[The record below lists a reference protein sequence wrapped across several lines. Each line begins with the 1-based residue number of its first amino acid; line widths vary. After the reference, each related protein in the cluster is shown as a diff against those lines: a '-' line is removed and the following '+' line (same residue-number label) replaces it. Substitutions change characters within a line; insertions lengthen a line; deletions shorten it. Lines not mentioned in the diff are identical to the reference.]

1 MERSPRLIRALLALV
16 VVAVSGAAVA
26 QNYPTHAVRFI
37 LPFPPGGPTDILGRA
52 IAQQLSQQMGK
63 QVVPDNRPG
72 AGGNLGLELL
82 SKATPD
88 GYTIGLS
95 SSAFAISPS
104 MYRKLNY
111 KQSDLAP
118 ISLVAEI
125 PNVLVVHP
133 SVPAKSIQ
141 ELIALARQ
149 NPGKL
154 TFGSGG
160 VGTTTHLT
168 PERIMSITKV
178 KMLHIPYKGSGLAL
192 VSLVAGEIDLLIMTV
207 PAAQGQIK
215 AGRARALVV
224 FATERASALPDVPSA
239 KEAGVENY
247 IVQLWY
253 GIFAP
258 ARTPANLINRI
269 NAEIRK
275 AMNAPAL
282 KARLESISITP
293 RTSTPEEFARFIAE
307 ETPRYAKLIK
317 DAGIKP
323 R

>member
-1 MERSPRLIRALLALV
+1 MERSHRFIRALLALV

-26 QNYPTHAVRFI
+26 QSYPTRAVRFI

-82 SKATPD
+82 SKAAAD

-141 ELIALARQ
+141 ELIALARE

-258 ARTPANLINRI
+258 ARTPANLINRL

-282 KARLESISITP
+282 KARLEGISITP
-293 RTSTPEEFARFIAE
+293 RTSTPGEFARFIAE
-307 ETPRYAKLIK
+307 ETPRYAKLVK

>member
-1 MERSPRLIRALLALV
+1 MVPSSKLVRALLALAMFGV
-16 VVAVSGAAVA
+16 CTAAGA
-26 QNYPTHAVRFI
+26 QSYPTHAVRFI

-52 IAQQLSQQMGK
+52 IAQQLSSQVGK
-63 QVVPDNRPG
+63 QFVTDNRPG

-82 SKATPD
+82 SKAPAD

-104 MYRKLNY
+104 TYKKLNY

-133 SVPAKSIQ
+133 SVPAHTLK
-141 ELIALARQ
+141 ELIALARN

-168 PERIMSITKV
+168 PERIMTITKV
-178 KMLHIPYKGSGLAL
+178 KMLHVPYKGSGLAL

-224 FATERASALPDVPSA
+224 FSDQRASAIPDVPSA
-239 KEAGVENY
+239 KELGVENY
-247 IVQLWY
+247 IVKLWY

-258 ARTPANLINRI
+258 ARTPADRI
-269 NAEIRK
+269 QWLNAEIRK
-275 AMNAPAL
+275 AMNTPAL
-282 KARLESISITP
+282 KKRLEEISITP
-293 RTSTPEEFARFIAE
+293 RTSTPQEFARFIAE
-307 ETPRYAKLIK
+307 ETPRYAKLVK

>member
-1 MERSPRLIRALLALV
+1 MARSPRLIRGLLALA
-16 VVAVSGAAVA
+16 VVAVSSAAVA
-26 QNYPTHAVRFI
+26 QNYPARTVRFI

-52 IAQQLSQQMGK
+52 IAQQLSDQVGK
-63 QVVPDNRPG
+63 QFVPDNRPG

-82 SKATPD
+82 SKAPAD

-104 MYRKLNY
+104 MYKKLNY

-133 SVPAKSIQ
+133 SVPARSLK
-141 ELIALARQ
+141 ELITLAR
-149 NPGKL
+149 NSPGKL

-168 PERIMSITKV
+168 PERIMSITKI

-207 PAAQGQIK
+207 PAAQAQIK
-215 AGRARALVV
+215 AGKARALVV
-224 FATERASALPDVPSA
+224 FANERALALPDVPSA
-239 KEAGVENY
+239 KELGVTNY

-258 ARTPANLINRI
+258 ARTPADRI
-269 NAEIRK
+269 QWLNAEIKK
-275 AMNAPAL
+275 AMNAPKL
-282 KARLESISITP
+282 KNRLVNISITP

-307 ETPRYAKLIK
+307 ETPRYAKLVK

>member
-1 MERSPRLIRALLALV
+1 MVPLLKLVRALIGLAMV
-16 VVAVSGAAVA
+16 GACAAAGA

-52 IAQQLSQQMGK
+52 IAQQLSSQVGK
-63 QVVPDNRPG
+63 QFVTDNRPG

-82 SKATPD
+82 SKAPAD

-104 MYRKLNY
+104 TYKKLNY

-133 SVPAKSIQ
+133 SVPARNLN
-141 ELIALARQ
+141 ELIALARN

-168 PERIMSITKV
+168 PERIMTITKV
-178 KMLHIPYKGSGLAL
+178 KMLHVPYKGSGLAL
-192 VSLVAGEIDLLIMTV
+192 VSLVAGEIDVLIMTV

-224 FATERASALPDVPSA
+224 FADQRASALPDVPSA
-239 KEAGVENY
+239 KELGVENY

-253 GIFAP
+253 GIFVP
-258 ARTPANLINRI
+258 ARTPADRI
-269 NAEIRK
+269 QWLNAEIRK
-275 AMNAPAL
+275 AMNTPAL
-282 KARLESISITP
+282 RKRLEDISITP
-293 RTSTPEEFARFIAE
+293 RTSTPQEFAQFIAE
-307 ETPRYAKLIK
+307 ETPRYAKLVK

>member
-1 MERSPRLIRALLALV
+1 MGRFSKLIHALLALTV
-16 VVAVSGAAVA
+16 IAVSGAALA
-26 QNYPTHAVRFI
+26 QDYPTRAVRFI

-52 IAQQLSQQMGK
+52 IAQQLSN
-63 QVVPDNRPG
+63 QVGRQFVPDNRPG

-82 SKATPD
+82 SKAPAD
-88 GYTIGLS
+88 GYTIALS

-118 ISLVAEI
+118 ISLVADI
-125 PNVLVVHP
+125 PNVMVVHP
-133 SVPAKSIQ
+133 SVPARSLK
-141 ELIALARQ
+141 ELITLAR
-149 NPGKL
+149 NSPGKL

-168 PERIMSITKV
+168 PERIMSITKIR
-178 KMLHIPYKGSGLAL
+178 MLHVPYKGSGLAL

-207 PAAQGQIK
+207 PAAQSQIK
-215 AGRARALVV
+215 AGKARALVV
-224 FATERASALPDVPSA
+224 FSEARASALPDVPSA
-239 KEAGVENY
+239 KELGVENY

-253 GIFAP
+253 GVF
-258 ARTPANLINRI
+258 TPAGVPANRI
-269 NAEIRK
+269 RRLNTEIVK
-275 AMNAPAL
+275 AMNSPGL
-282 KARLESISITP
+282 KKRLENISITP
-293 RTSTPEEFARFIAE
+293 RTSTPEAFARFIAE

-317 DAGIKP
+317 DAGITP